1 MKADLQKG
9 WTEGIFRFAGSVAE
23 QLMMPAEASRYQL
36 VFTEL
41 ELKRSSW
48 SQQSQN

>member
-41 ELKRSSW
+41 ELKRSS
-48 SQQSQN
+48 